1 MISLEI
7 FPGLWWRQVDTVDLP
22 QDGQRLVRELE
33 RRFLHHTVSWIERD
47 WDRQKDNFYNL
58 WLNANMV
65 LICQGVLGLNWRME
79 MISTE
84 TTDKHFIR
92 HNGRLVF
99 MIEGIHGEPHDWGKK
114 DEAG

>member
-1 MISLEI
+1 
-7 FPGLWWRQVDTVDLP
+7 
-22 QDGQRLVRELE
+22 
-33 RRFLHHTVSWIERD
+33 
-47 WDRQKDNFYNL
+47 
-58 WLNANMV
+58 MV